1 MPTTM
6 KLIGKQTLGSNAA
19 DVTFSSI
26 PGTATD
32 LLLVFTARSTAS
44 GGDIADNVRVRF
56 NGATSD
62 TNHSSRWLYG
72 SGSSTGS
79 GTDAFARAGYS
90 NTSTN
95 TANTFASSEMYLP
108 NYAGS
113 TAKSFSVF
121 AATETNAAAVDMVV
135 SAGLW
140 NSTSAVTSMRLY
152 TGSGSDLVTG
162 SSFFL
167 YTITKS

>member
-1 MPTTM
+1 MATTM
-6 KLIGKQTLGSNAA
+6 KLIAKQTLGSNAA

-26 PGTATD
+26 PGTYTD
-32 LLLVFTARSTAS
+32 LLIVFTARCTVSNI
-44 GGDIADNVRVRF
+44 GIADNVRVRF

-72 SGSSTGS
+72 SGSSTAS
-79 GTDAFARAGYS
+79 GTDTFARAGYS
-90 NTSTN
+90 NTASN

-113 TAKSFSVF
+113 AAKSFSVF
-121 AATETNAAAVDMVV
+121 GVTETNAAAVDMVV

-152 TGSGSDLVTG
+152 TGSGTDLVTG

-167 YTITKS
+167 YGITKA